1 MGHLFLLK
9 YVKKQMEG
17 KLLLLITIAIVVL
30 CVSRLPQGQP
40 DHAFEFSTT
49 IKVITMQILWP
60 SSSLRK
66 VCDPVTRELR
76 NHFDAEYHSSRF
88 KLTMART
95 SDHNDQNTKAKAYQN
110 LKELHELWLE
120 PLSNGY

>member
-1 MGHLFLLK
+1 
-9 YVKKQMEG
+9 MEG

-30 CVSRLPQGQP
+30 CVSQLPLGQP

-49 IKVITMQILWP
+49 IKVITMQILLP
-60 SSSLRK
+60 SSRLWK
-66 VCDPVTRELR
+66 VRDPVTKELH

-88 KLTMART
+88 KLTMGRT
-95 SDHNDQNTKAKAYQN
+95 SDLNDQNTKAMAYQN
-110 LKELHELWLE
+110 LEEVHELWLK